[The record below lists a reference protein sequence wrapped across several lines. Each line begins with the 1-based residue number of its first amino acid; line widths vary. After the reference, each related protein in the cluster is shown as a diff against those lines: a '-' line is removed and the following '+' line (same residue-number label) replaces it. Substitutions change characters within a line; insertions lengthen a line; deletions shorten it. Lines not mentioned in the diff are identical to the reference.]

1 MNKKL
6 NRTDNLIAAAAGNLA
21 PDFHQFL
28 LDNDRFMETL
38 HELTSSYVETLE
50 VFTEET
56 VSDVA
61 VELVMRV
68 CVRLDD

>member
-1 MNKKL
+1 MNKL
-6 NRTDNLIAAAAGNLA
+6 NKHDRLIATAAGNLA

-50 VFTEET
+50 VFTLE
-56 VSDVA
+56 SAHDVA
-61 VELVMRV
+61 VELAMRV

>member
-6 NRTDNLIAAAAGNLA
+6 NPHDQLIATTAAQLA

-28 LDNDRFMETL
+28 VEHSGFVETL
-38 HELTSSYVETLE
+38 HELTTAYVETLE

-56 VSDVA
+56 VMDVA
-61 VELVMRV
+61 AELAMRV
-68 CVRLDD
+68 MVRLDD